1 MKHSLLLRFGISLW
15 VLWFW
20 LVGSGWS
27 WNLFD
32 GPDFSWGT
40 SHGASFPWSVV
51 CFPQLLCTAGL
62 ESGQFALP
70 RSLYQGNTLNHMSHW
85 RSAKT
90 DSYSSLKHF
99 IIILRS
105 SDQELIWELPSL
117 FVRLL
122 NSNWGVQKVESEH
135 WLSAGLDPGTS
146 FLIICVLPFLFE
158 NLPGIQL
165 LFCSKSRSVYFS
177 TWQRYNPNFLTY
189 VNWIAAD
196 GQGIWCFVFLLW
208 KALFALRI

>member
-1 MKHSLLLRFGISLW
+1 M
-15 VLWFW
+15 LWFW

-32 GPDFSWGT
+32 GPDFSWEAVMVLLF
-40 SHGASFPWSVV
+40 HGLWIAFLSYFVQQVWKVDSLPLPVV
-51 CFPQLLCTAGL
+51 C
-62 ESGQFALP
+62 S
-70 RSLYQGNTLNHMSHW
+70 YKGNTLNHVSHW

-90 DSYSSLKHF
+90 DSYFSVKHF

-105 SDQELIWELPSL
+105 SDQELIEVPSL

-122 NSNWGVQKVESEH
+122 NSNWGMQKVESKH

-146 FLIICVLPFLFE
+146 FLIICVLPLLFE

-165 LFCSKSRSVYFS
+165 HFCSKSRSVYFS
-177 TWQRYNPNFLTY
+177 TWQMYNSNFLTY
-189 VNWIAAD
+189 VNWIAVD
-196 GQGIWCFVFLLW
+196 GRRIWYFVFRLW